1 MQIIEA
7 LLDLPYT
14 PSEMIDITR
23 TATIT
28 KPNGSQGTIKETVGA
43 YKAIFLPPDTTN
55 KNDGSILERLMSGTS
70 TKEVYMV
77 YTFAPNAKE
86 GDTVYRREDGKYYEV
101 KINAFFGS
109 KVNFKPISYTKL
121 YVVLKDN
128 QRV

>member
-7 LLDLPYT
+7 LLNHPTT

-55 KNDGSILERLMSGTS
+55 KNDGAILERLMSGAT

-77 YTFAPNAKE
+77 YTYAPNAKE

-128 QRV
+128 QRA

>member
-7 LLDLPYT
+7 LLNHPTT

-23 TATIT
+23 TATIV
-28 KPNGSQGTIKETVGA
+28 KENGSQGTIKETVGA

-55 KNDGSILERLMSGTS
+55 KNDGAILERLMSGAT

-77 YTFAPNAKE
+77 YTYAPNAKE

-109 KVNFKPISYTKL
+109 KANFKPISYTKL

-128 QRV
+128 QRP

>member
-7 LLDLPYT
+7 LLNHPTT

-55 KNDGSILERLMSGTS
+55 KNDGAILERLMSGAT
-70 TKEVYMV
+70 TKEVYMI
-77 YTFAPNAKE
+77 YTFAPNVKE

-128 QRV
+128 QRG

>member
-7 LLDLPYT
+7 LLNHPTT

-28 KPNGSQGTIKETVGA
+28 KPNGSQGTIKETVGD

-55 KNDGSILERLMSGTS
+55 KNDGAILERLMSGAT

-128 QRV
+128 QRP

>member
-7 LLDLPYT
+7 LLNHPTT

-55 KNDGSILERLMSGTS
+55 KNDGAILERLMSGAN
-70 TKEVYMV
+70 TKEVYMI

-109 KVNFKPISYTKL
+109 KVNYKPISYTKL

-128 QRV
+128 QRG